1 MSQVSA
7 SKREKRIA
15 VEALPAS
22 QLEIRQLEF
31 DYTVPAYLESVD
43 PAAYDNVVL
52 VASERLKPG
61 AESDA
66 RAILGYLLLREMMG
80 TEKEVS
86 PVLVELTDPSNAD
99 LFENRHGEIIVS
111 PLIVSH
117 MLARVALRRELRA
130 VFDELFSASGC
141 EILFRQIGG
150 DGLAELL
157 CQSPDHAGEFIFADL
172 QRAADSM
179 GEIAI
184 GIRRAGQTRTPH
196 GGVELNPGRSKRL
209 QLNDDDE
216 LVVITTRA

>member
-1 MSQVSA
+1 
-7 SKREKRIA
+7 
-15 VEALPAS
+15 VEALSAG

-66 RAILGYLLLREMMG
+66 RAILGCLLLREMMG
-80 TEKEVS
+80 TGGEVP
-86 PVLVELTDPSNAD
+86 PVLVELTDPSNAA
-99 LFENRHGEIIVS
+99 LFENRRGEIIVS

-117 MLARVALRRELRA
+117 MLTRVALRRELRA
-130 VFDELFSASGC
+130 VFDELFSSSGC
-141 EILFRQIGG
+141 EILFRRLG
-150 DGLAELL
+150 DYGLAGSLS
-157 CQSPDHAGEFIFADL
+157 CSPDHSGEYTFADL
-172 QRAADSM
+172 QRAADAR

-184 GIRRAGQTRTPH
+184 GIRRSGQTRTPR
-196 GGVELNPGRSKRL
+196 GGVEINPGRDERL

-216 LVVITTRA
+216 LIVLTT